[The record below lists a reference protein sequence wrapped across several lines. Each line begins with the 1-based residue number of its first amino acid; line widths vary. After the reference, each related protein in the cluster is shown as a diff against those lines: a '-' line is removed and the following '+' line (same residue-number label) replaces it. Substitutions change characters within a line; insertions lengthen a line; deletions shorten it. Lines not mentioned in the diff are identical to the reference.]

1 MFLLNQILS
10 MAPRWRATMILK
22 PNQVGPGDGE
32 EEEGGPVDR
41 VAQPREAS
49 QLMEAEGEVCKV

>member
-1 MFLLNQILS
+1 M
-10 MAPRWRATMILK
+10 MLK
-22 PNQVGPGDGE
+22 PNQVAPEDGE

>member
-1 MFLLNQILS
+1 
-10 MAPRWRATMILK
+10 MAPRWRARMILK
-22 PNQVGPGDGE
+22 PNQDAPGDGE

-49 QLMEAEGEVCKV
+49 QLMEVDKEEREV